1 MKIASRLDERLPMNN
16 GIEIPQVGLGV
27 WRASDGPETRNAVR
41 WALELGYRSI
51 DTASLYENDQSVGQ
65 GFRDSGLPREEVFI
79 TTKVWNPDQGYEK
92 TLAAFER
99 SLKKLGLSY
108 VDMYLAHFPVRDLYL
123 DTWRAM
129 EKLYRDGLVRAI
141 GVSNFHPHHLDT
153 LLQHC
158 QIRPVVNQIELHPYL
173 PQKGNLLHCAA
184 RDVLVEAWAPIAK
197 GRVLAEPVIL
207 RLAQKYGKTPAQIV
221 LRWELQHGIIII
233 PKSVHKERIRENSQI
248 FDFSLTDD
256 ELTDINGLARN
267 GRIGVDPDLMEY

>member
-1 MKIASRLDERLPMNN
+1 MQPRLPEKSVCRI
-16 GIEIPQVGLGV
+16 GEGHSPVPYTVPG
-27 WRASDGPETRNAVR
+27 STTVR
-41 WALELGYRSI
+41 PAWPAARS
-51 DTASLYENDQSVGQ
+51 TSAQAG
-65 GFRDSGLPREEVFI
+65 
-79 TTKVWNPDQGYEK
+79 
-92 TLAAFER
+92 
-99 SLKKLGLSY
+99 
-108 VDMYLAHFPVRDLYL
+108 
-123 DTWRAM
+123 
-129 EKLYRDGLVRAI
+129 YRDGLVRAI